1 MRIVDPRL
9 VRHARA
15 TKTFLGLSVL
25 IGVAK
30 AVLVIGQAAL
40 LAAII
45 TRATLYDGGLGAIG
59 HLMFF
64 LILVVLARAALS
76 WASEVVAHRTSAA
89 VKSSLRMDLLDHV
102 VRLGARWLTGSRGG
116 ELATLATR
124 GVDALDSYFARYLPQ
139 LALAALVPLAICV
152 ELIATDL
159 STGLIVL
166 LTVPLIPVLMVLLG
180 SFAGKRAE
188 KQWATLQS
196 MAHHFLDTLSGLGT
210 LAAFG
215 RSRSQIETIRRM
227 SETQRKAGQSALRL
241 GFLSAFVLEMVA
253 TISIAVVAIVI
264 GLRVLDGTLDLETAL
279 LVMILA
285 PEAYRPVRQMAT
297 DFHESAEGL
306 GAAERV
312 FAVLDETPPRSGGKA
327 APDDPRSLPVRLEEV
342 TVHGKE
348 RAQPIL
354 HRVSLQLTP
363 GRFTGIVAPSG
374 AGKSTVFSLLLGLLR
389 PDSGRILVG
398 GTDLADIDPAAWRA
412 QVGWLGQEP
421 VLFAGTVAENI
432 ALGKPDAPMSAIQNV
447 AYGAAVDVP
456 LEMEIGERGQ
466 GLSAGQR
473 RRVALARALLINPA
487 LLLLDEPTES
497 VDPETEAAVFD
508 ALRHGLS
515 GRTVVVVTHRP
526 ALLQLCHHVVRLE
539 NEPVHEHEEVP
550 V

>member
-15 TKTFLGLSVL
+15 TRTFLGLSVL

-30 AVLVIGQAAL
+30 AVLVIAQAAL
-40 LAAII
+40 LAGII
-45 TRATLYDGGLGAIG
+45 TRATLYDGGLGAVG
-59 HLMFF
+59 HLLFF
-64 LILVVLARAALS
+64 LVLVFLARAALS

-89 VKSSLRMDLLDHV
+89 VKSSLRMLLLEHV
-102 VRLGARWLTGSRGG
+102 VKLGSRWLTGNRGG

-124 GVDALDSYFARYLPQ
+124 GIDALDGYFARYLPQ

-152 ELIATDL
+152 ELLATDWA
-159 STGLIVL
+159 TALIVI
-166 LTVPLIPVLMVLLG
+166 LTVPLIPVLMVVVG
-180 SFAGKRAE
+180 SLAGKRVE
-188 KQWATLQS
+188 RQWETLQS
-196 MAHHFLDTLSGLGT
+196 MAHHFLDMLSGLGT

-215 RSRSQIETIRRM
+215 RSRSQIEAIRQM
-227 SETQRKAGQSALRL
+227 SETQRKAGQAALRM
-241 GFLSAFVLEMVA
+241 GFLSAFVLELVA
-253 TISIAVVAIVI
+253 TLSIAVVAIVI
-264 GLRVLDGTLDLETAL
+264 GFRVLGGTLDLETAL

-297 DFHESAEGL
+297 DYHESAEGL
-306 GAAERV
+306 GAAEQV
-312 FAVLDETPPRSGGKA
+312 FSVLDETPPAAGGKA

-342 TVHGKE
+342 TVLGSE
-348 RAQPIL
+348 RSAPIL

-374 AGKSTVFSLLLGLLR
+374 AGKSTVFALLLGLLR
-389 PDSGRILVG
+389 PDSGRVLVG
-398 GTDLADIDPAAWRA
+398 GADLATIDPDAWRA
-412 QVGWLGQEP
+412 KVGWLSQEP

-432 ALGKPDAPMSAIQNV
+432 ALGKPDAPLADIQNV

-456 LEMEIGERGQ
+456 LDTTIGERGH
-466 GLSAGQR
+466 GLSSGQR
-473 RRVALARALLINPA
+473 RRVALARALLVNPA
-487 LLLLDEPTES
+487 VLLLDEPTES

-508 ALRHGLS
+508 ALRHGLT

-539 NEPVHEHEEVP
+539 SEPVHEHEEVP